1 MLAVSSLILSPV
13 ACFGAQASAEKAYER
28 SRPGASPDE
37 CASAVGRP
45 VRSVVRCLAL
55 FSFLYVAYARWILDR
70 PVTSTE
76 IVFVGSVASMQAF
89 WNDESTPP
97 RLERTVV
104 AAVAFVFRA
113 RRIVAFVLRVVL
125 RFFRLLVVVGGHE
138 NVSCLDTRE
147 RRIRTC
153 ASRVGNFRHRV
164 SFVHPRVSIGRFRS
178 GNHVHGRVS
187 RDRFASSDLFVGT
200 PHKHVH
206 DTR

>member
-1 MLAVSSLILSPV
+1 MNVSHKYPMLAVSSLILSPV

-104 AAVAFVFRA
+104 AAVAFVSLSYFVQDGSWLLFSVLYCVFSVCWSLLEDTKTYRA
-113 RRIVAFVLRVVL
+113 SILARDESERALRALEIFVIAYHLSTPAYRLGVFDPATMFMDACLAIGSRRPIFL
-125 RFFRLLVVVGGHE
+125 
-138 NVSCLDTRE
+138 
-147 RRIRTC
+147 
-153 ASRVGNFRHRV
+153 
-164 SFVHPRVSIGRFRS
+164 
-178 GNHVHGRVS
+178 
-187 RDRFASSDLFVGT
+187 
-200 PHKHVH
+200 
-206 DTR
+206 